1 MTENRAAGPS
11 FGGEA
16 DIHVI
21 ARSASD
27 AVIRFLSGLFFEK
40 KTRKACNIFLLSFV
54 YFSEAQNRPDGYRS
68 ILRIS

>member
-1 MTENRAAGPS
+1 MSFRTGATDCHVGALPLLAMTENRAAGLS

-27 AVIRFLSGLFFEK
+27 VVIRFLSGLFF
-40 KTRKACNIFLLSFV
+40 
-54 YFSEAQNRPDGYRS
+54 
-68 ILRIS
+68 